1 MSKFRKP
8 CRRILDVSRNSYLK
22 GSWQERC
29 SRGAPPSTFQSTS
42 SFSFSPEAS
51 KHTSFAGG
59 ERQPEFRFLSTFS
72 GDKSGNDDE
81 LEQYSEEMEGEE
93 DDNIYEGDY
102 EYDDYTDEGLPERGK
117 RKRRNKEKKD
127 DQQRIWL
134 HPSSPLKDRVDRF
147 VNQPLGTLHP
157 LDIKLAS
164 VDLIRECGKQKSF
177 EGLNQGHDLLDRLL
191 EEKRYINSMGGVD
204 KQHQIVISDRPFQVL
219 MYGWSNLSRKVPFAT
234 QRMREIIDLMIE
246 EAEYDEEIKTEFGQ
260 NPISR
265 EAKEIVTENDAGRIF
280 SGRSCQPTVDIYNTL
295 LQGLVQASNR
305 SIAAAGEAEDV
316 LIRMQTMHR
325 ERGWHTKVR

>member
-1 MSKFRKP
+1 M
-8 CRRILDVSRNSYLK
+8 
-22 GSWQERC
+22 
-29 SRGAPPSTFQSTS
+29 
-42 SFSFSPEAS
+42 
-51 KHTSFAGG
+51 
-59 ERQPEFRFLSTFS
+59 
-72 GDKSGNDDE
+72 
-81 LEQYSEEMEGEE
+81 
-93 DDNIYEGDY
+93 
-102 EYDDYTDEGLPERGK
+102 
-117 RKRRNKEKKD
+117 
-127 DQQRIWL
+127 
-134 HPSSPLKDRVDRF
+134 
-147 VNQPLGTLHP
+147 NQPLGTLHP

-191 EEKRYINSMGGVD
+191 EEKRYVNSMGGVD
-204 KQHQIVISDRPFQVL
+204 KQHQIVIPDRPFQVL

-246 EAEYDEEIKTEFGQ
+246 EAEYDEDIKTEFGQ
-260 NPISR
+260 NPILR
-265 EAKEIVTENDAGRIF
+265 EAKESVTENDAGRIF